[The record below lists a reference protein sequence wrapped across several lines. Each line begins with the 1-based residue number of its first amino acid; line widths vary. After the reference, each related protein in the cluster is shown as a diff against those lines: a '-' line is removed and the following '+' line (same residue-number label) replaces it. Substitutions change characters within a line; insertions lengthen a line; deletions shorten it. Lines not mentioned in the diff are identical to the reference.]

1 MKAACLQAPE
11 VGSLVWDLLEQ
22 ERIMEL
28 SHMAAALVRFYLA
41 KEAVIEYL
49 DRLVQ
54 RDLDRTGESGVYLAK
69 EPSIEYLD
77 RLVLRHLDETGIRE
91 RIQL

>member
-1 MKAACLQAPE
+1 MKSACLQAPE

-54 RDLDRTGESGVYLAK
+54 RDLDRTGESGVAK
-69 EPSIEYLD
+69 GAVIEFVD
-77 RLVLRHLDETGIRE
+77 RLVQRDLARTGE
-91 RIQL
+91 SKF